1 MLTPHVENPTIAM
14 PYAENALWREKQAYK
29 NLHRSNIVSLH
40 QARIRLGKQAREA
53 GGLFSIVNILLG
65 PN

>member
-14 PYAENALWREKQAYK
+14 PYAENALWREKQVYK

-40 QARIRLGKQAREA
+40 QARIRLGKQARVFLA
-53 GGLFSIVNILLG
+53 L
-65 PN
+65 